1 MIDFDVFIKYW
12 RLPELQGLSLV
23 AAVERM
29 LKMEFKKASIKE
41 IIKHKIKWIV
51 KILNYPFKKL
61 EELM

>member
-1 MIDFDVFIKYW
+1 MIKHKVFIKYW